1 VDSVKNDIK
10 LMIQLQTVY
19 DRIAEA
25 LQERNTA
32 PPEVRDLQVGNQR
45 RRRELE
51 DLESRVASLETEL
64 KGVRKKEKENN
75 VELEHFQKQKGMVTN
90 EREFTA
96 VISEIDYATKALEE
110 CVGRRG
116 ELEGSLGELKTEI
129 KGRRQARPEEE
140 EAHRQV
146 VDAWEQRK
154 LTLKDTVHTLA
165 QQAAELEKR
174 LNPKH
179 RARFTRLLKSK
190 GGCAVAPVAEGSCS
204 LCHFAI
210 RPHLQQRVRRGQ
222 ELIAC
227 EHCHRILY
235 IEETLTADDS

>member
-1 VDSVKNDIK
+1 
-10 LMIQLQTVY
+10 MIQLQAVY

-32 PPEVRDLQVGNQR
+32 PPEVRDLEVGNQR
-45 RRRELE
+45 RRQELE
-51 DLESRVASLETEL
+51 ELETRVTSLDTEL
-64 KGVRKKEKENN
+64 KGVLKKEREYN

-96 VISEIDYATKALEE
+96 VISEIDYASKALEE
-110 CVGRRG
+110 CVSRRG
-116 ELEGSLGELKTEI
+116 ELEHSLDELKGEI
-129 KGRRQARPEEE
+129 ADRREARPEEE
-140 EAHRQV
+140 EAHRKV
-146 VDAWEQRK
+146 VEAWEQRK
-154 LTLKDTVHTLA
+154 VTLKDTVHELA
-165 QQAAELEKR
+165 QEAAELER
-174 LNPKH
+174 QLNPKH

-190 GGCAVAPVAEGSCS
+190 GGCAVASVLDGSCS

-235 IEETLTADDS
+235 MEESGEGEGA